1 MSLSKI
7 TVNDIIY
14 FVMSKGHPVSGLA
27 IRFLMDGFTPWTE
40 IEEEFF
46 EPETYKE
53 IIEWKEE
60 NANNKTN
67 RKSQ

>member
-1 MSLSKI
+1 MNKPI
-7 TVNDIIY
+7 TVNDLIY

-27 IRFLMDGFTPWTE
+27 ISFLMDGFAPWTE

-46 EPETYKE
+46 EPEMYKE
-53 IIEWKEE
+53 IMEWKE
-60 NANNKTN
+60 ANVKSETN